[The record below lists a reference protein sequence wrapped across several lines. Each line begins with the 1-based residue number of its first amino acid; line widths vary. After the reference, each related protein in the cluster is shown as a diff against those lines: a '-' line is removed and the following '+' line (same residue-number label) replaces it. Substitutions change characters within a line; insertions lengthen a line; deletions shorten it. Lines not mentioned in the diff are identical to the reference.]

1 MSEDHQ
7 VKQNHKN
14 DNLKIKV
21 STLLLLFVTVIM
33 VSVIIIL
40 SNYFDIMNQNNLH
53 LDKEIVT
60 GHNYYGEADIEIQ
73 NKKDRKRILSDT
85 QINTWNVNN
94 QTNSKVSTLSDGNFV
109 VIWQS
114 YLQDDSSV
122 YSIYGQI
129 FYSNG
134 IKKGTEFH
142 ASNSTALNQT
152 NPNVAA
158 SSGKFMVI

>member
-1 MSEDHQ
+1 MKLNHILEDHQ
-7 VKQNHKN
+7 RGQNNQN

-60 GHNYYGEADIEIQ
+60 EHNYYGEADIEIQ
-73 NKKDRKRILSDT
+73 NDEDRKRILSDT

-114 YLQDDSSV
+114 YLE
-122 YSIYGQI
+122 
-129 FYSNG
+129 NG
-134 IKKGTEFH
+134 I
-142 ASNSTALNQT
+142 SNIPFAVKTYCTKIL
-152 NPNVAA
+152 
-158 SSGKFMVI
+158 